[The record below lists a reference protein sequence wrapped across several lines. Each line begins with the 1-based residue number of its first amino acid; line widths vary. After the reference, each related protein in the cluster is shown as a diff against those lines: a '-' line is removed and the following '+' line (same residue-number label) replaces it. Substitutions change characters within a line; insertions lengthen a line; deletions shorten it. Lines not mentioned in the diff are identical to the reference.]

1 MPSFSPSRLLLV
13 AVASLT
19 VALSEWYG
27 FRTASR
33 DQDLQVPRD
42 PQSPAEAQVSE
53 ASFTDRGE
61 EEEPDLTEVADLR
74 SQIALLRSDLAK
86 VQRHLRQLAQSAAH
100 AQRSAKPSGAEEP
113 ANAVVLSEQELRE
126 QEADVIEAE
135 KQRSL
140 GRMAAGEAAL
150 QQESADGVWS
160 IQAMDAL
167 GQALGSEKFSSTK
180 VQDMECRA
188 TLCRLEVVYADQ
200 EQQMRFEQHFSF
212 KVGQLLP
219 RMMMHSEEQ
228 TDGTI
233 SAAIYLAREG
243 HELPRSEY

>member
-1 MPSFSPSRLLLV
+1 MSSFRRLFAAGV
-13 AVASLT
+13 IIAGVVAS
-19 VALSEWYG
+19 G
-27 FRTASR
+27 
-33 DQDLQVPRD
+33 
-42 PQSPAEAQVSE
+42 
-53 ASFTDRGE
+53 
-61 EEEPDLTEVADLR
+61 LTELKPGPRALTEPASAVHADDTFWSVEFGPGAANEKDGQVDPESVDLR

-86 VQRHLRQLAQSAAH
+86 VQRQLRQLVQSAAH
-100 AQRSAKPSGAEEP
+100 AQQSAKPSGTEKP
-113 ANAVVLSEQELRE
+113 ADAVVLSEQELRD
-126 QEADVIEAE
+126 QDADVIEADN
-135 KQRSL
+135 QRSL
-140 GRMAAGEAAL
+140 ARMAAGETVL

-167 GQALGSEKFSSTK
+167 GQALGSEEFSSTK

-233 SAAIYLAREG
+233 SAVIYLAREG
-243 HELPRSEY
+243 HDLPPPEY